1 MNILIDIGHPAH
13 VHLYRNF
20 YGEMKAKG
28 HNILVTVKNLPSA
41 TELLDLYGIP
51 HILIGARGGTISAK
65 AFRQVQFDLTLIRIA
80 KRFSIDIGLGSSIT
94 LAHASRFCRM
104 KSVIFDDDDD
114 QVQPLMVK
122 FGHPFADL
130 IVSPSSLE
138 FARASSKALFY
149 PGYHELAYLHP
160 ARFRP
165 DSGVLRDAGVA
176 IGERYFIMRF
186 NAFRAHHDK
195 GVKGLSAAQKMGLVK
210 QMEPHGRV
218 FITTESEI
226 GPELSGYQLRVSPE
240 KAHSL
245 LCYATMFIGDSQTMT
260 SEAAVLGV
268 PALRCNTLAGSISY
282 LREQEETYGLTYAY
296 KPEEFD
302 RLQDKIESLLGSPD
316 LTGEWQRRRSAMLKE
331 KIDVTA
337 FMIWLV
343 ENFSEKGIMP
353 DVKEI
358 DYNRFR

>member
-20 YGEMKAKG
+20 YSEMKARG
-28 HNILVTVKNLPSA
+28 HKLIVTVKNLRSA
-41 TELLDLYGIP
+41 TELLDIYGIP
-51 HILIGARGGTISAK
+51 YMLIGARGGTLAAK
-65 AFRQVQFDLTLIRIA
+65 AIRQDQFDLSLIRIA
-80 KRFSIDIGLGSSIT
+80 KQFSIDIGLGSSIS

-114 QVQPLMVK
+114 RVQPLMVK

-138 FARASSKALFY
+138 RARASVKALFY

-165 DSGVLRDAGVA
+165 DPVVLTDAG
-176 IGERYFIMRF
+176 IKPGERYFLMRF

-195 GVKGLSAAQKMGLVK
+195 GVRGLSAEQRLGLVK
-210 QMEPHGRV
+210 QLEPHGRV
-218 FITTESEI
+218 FITTEADIE
-226 GPELSGYQLRVSPE
+226 PELAAFQLRVSPE

-245 LCYATMFIGDSQTMT
+245 LSFATLFIGDSQTMT

-268 PALRCNTLAGSISY
+268 PALRCNTLAGSI
-282 LREQEETYGLTYAY
+282 
-296 KPEEFD
+296 
-302 RLQDKIESLLGSPD
+302 
-316 LTGEWQRRRSAMLKE
+316 
-331 KIDVTA
+331 
-337 FMIWLV
+337 
-343 ENFSEKGIMP
+343 
-353 DVKEI
+353 
-358 DYNRFR
+358 

>member
-13 VHLYRNF
+13 VHLFRNF

-28 HNILVTVKNLPSA
+28 HRLYVTVKSLSSA

-51 HILIGARGGTISAK
+51 YIQIGVKGRSLSGK
-65 AFRQVQFDLTLIRIA
+65 AFRQILFSLMLLRIA
-80 KRFSIDIGLGSSIT
+80 RRLSIDIGLGSSIS

-114 QVQPLMVK
+114 EIQPLMTK

-138 FARASSKALFY
+138 CARASRKALFY

-160 ARFRP
+160 NRFIP
-165 DSGVLRDAGVA
+165 DPGVLNDAG
-176 IGERYFIMRF
+176 IKMGDRYFILRF
-186 NAFRAHHDK
+186 NAFMAHHDK
-195 GVKGLSAAQKMGLVK
+195 DVRGLSPAQKLSLVR
-210 QMEPHGRV
+210 QLEPHGRV
-218 FITTESEI
+218 FITTEAKIE
-226 GPELSGYQLRVSPE
+226 PELAGYQLRVSPE

-245 LCYATMFIGDSQTMT
+245 LYYSTLFIGDSQTMT

-268 PALRCNTLAGSISY
+268 PALRCNTLADTISY
-282 LREQEETYGLTYAY
+282 LREEEETYGLTYAY

-302 RLQDKIESLLGSPD
+302 RLRERIQSLLNNPD
-316 LTGEWQRRRSAMLKE
+316 LHSEWQRRRIVMLND

-337 FMIWLV
+337 FMVWLV
-343 ENFSEKGIMP
+343 EYYSEKGESR
-353 DVKEI
+353 DLKGI
-358 DYNRFR
+358 DFSRFR

>member
-13 VHLYRNF
+13 VHLFRNF
-20 YGEMKAKG
+20 YREMKAKG
-28 HNILVTVKNLPSA
+28 HSLYVTVKSLSSA

-51 HILIGARGGTISAK
+51 YIQLGVKGRSLSGK
-65 AFRQVQFDLTLIRIA
+65 AFRQVLFSLKLLRIV
-80 KRFSIDIGLGSSIT
+80 RRLNIDIGLGSSIS

-114 QVQPLMVK
+114 EVQPLMTK

-138 FARASSKALFY
+138 FARASRKALFY

-160 ARFRP
+160 NRFIP
-165 DSGVLRDAGVA
+165 DPGVLNDAGIKA
-176 IGERYFIMRF
+176 GDRFFILRF
-186 NAFRAHHDK
+186 NAFMAHHDQ
-195 GVKGLSAAQKMGLVK
+195 GVRGLTPAQKLSLVR
-210 QMEPHGRV
+210 QLEVHGRV
-218 FITTESEI
+218 FITTEAKIE
-226 GPELSGYQLRVSPE
+226 PELTGYQLRVSPD

-245 LCYATMFIGDSQTMT
+245 LYYSTLFIGDSQTMT

-268 PALRCNTLAGSISY
+268 PALRCNTLADSISY
-282 LREQEETYGLTYAY
+282 LREEEETYRLTYAY

-302 RLQDKIESLLGSPD
+302 RLRERIQSLLNNPD
-316 LTGEWQRRRSAMLKE
+316 LQSEWQRRRSKMLKD

-337 FMIWLV
+337 FMVWLV
-343 ENFSEKGIMP
+343 ENYPQKGEPKDLKGI
-353 DVKEI
+353 
-358 DYNRFR
+358 DYSRFR

>member
-13 VHLYRNF
+13 VHLFRNF
-20 YGEMKAKG
+20 YSEMKAKG
-28 HNILVTVKNLPSA
+28 HNLHVTVKSLSSA

-51 HILIGARGGTISAK
+51 YMLIGAKGDTLTTK
-65 AFRQVQFDLTLIRIA
+65 AFRQVQFDLRLIRIA
-80 KRFSIDIGLGSSIT
+80 KRFRIDIGLGSSIT
-94 LAHASRFCRM
+94 LAHASRFCKM

-114 QVQPLMVK
+114 QVQPLMAK

-130 IVSPSSLE
+130 ILSPSSLE
-138 FARASSKALFY
+138 CARASVKALFY

-165 DSGVLRDAGVA
+165 DPDVLIDAG
-176 IGERYFIMRF
+176 IKPGERYFIMRF
-186 NAFRAHHDK
+186 NAFRAHHDR
-195 GVKGLSAAQKMGLVK
+195 GVRGLSAGQKLSLVK
-210 QMEPHGRV
+210 QLEPHGRI
-218 FITTESEI
+218 FITTEANIE
-226 GPELSGYQLRVSPE
+226 PELAAYQLRVSPE

-282 LREQEETYGLTYAY
+282 LRELEEKYGLTYAY
-296 KPEEFD
+296 KPEDFD
-302 RLQDKIESLLGSPD
+302 RLQDKIKSLLGNPD
-316 LTGEWQRRRSAMLKE
+316 LHGEWQRRRSVMLKE

-337 FMIWLV
+337 YMIWLV
-343 ENFSEKGIMP
+343 ENCREKGIMP
-353 DVKEI
+353 DFKEI
-358 DYNRFR
+358 DFNRFR

>member
-20 YGEMKAKG
+20 YSEMKAKG
-28 HNILVTVKNLPSA
+28 HNIYVTVKNIASA

-51 HILIGARGGTISAK
+51 YMLIGSRGGSIPAK
-65 AFRQVQFDLTLIRIA
+65 ALRQVQFDLSLIRIA

-94 LAHASRFCRM
+94 LAHASRFCKM

-114 QVQPLMVK
+114 KVQPLMTK

-138 FARASSKALFY
+138 SARASRKALFY

-165 DSGVLRDAGVA
+165 EPGVSGDAGVA
-176 IGERYFIMRF
+176 VGERYFIMRF

-195 GVKGLSAAQKMGLVK
+195 GVKGLSAAQKMSLVK
-210 QMEPHGRV
+210 LLEPYGRV
-218 FITTESEI
+218 FITTEAEI
-226 GPELSGYQLRVSPE
+226 EPELSGYQLRVSPE

-245 LCYATMFIGDSQTMT
+245 LFYATMFIGDSQTMT

-268 PALRCNTLAGSISY
+268 PALRCNTFAGSISY

-296 KPEEFD
+296 KPEGFQG
-302 RLQDKIESLLGSPD
+302 LQDKIESLLANPD
-316 LTGEWQRRRSAMLKE
+316 LHGEWQRRRSVMLKE

-343 ENFSEKGIMP
+343 ENYPEKREVP
-353 DVKEI
+353 DINEI
-358 DYNRFR
+358 DFNRFR

>member
-20 YGEMKAKG
+20 YTEMKEKG
-28 HNILVTVKNLPSA
+28 HNILITVKNLPSA

-51 HILIGARGGTISAK
+51 YMMIGARGGTISAK
-65 AFRQVQFDLTLIRIA
+65 AFRQVQFDLSLIRIA
-80 KRFSIDIGLGSSIT
+80 KRFNIDIGLGSSIT
-94 LAHASRFCRM
+94 LAHASRFCKM

-138 FARASSKALFY
+138 FARASRKALFY

-165 DSGVLRDAGVA
+165 DSDVLRDAGVA

-195 GVKGLSAAQKMGLVK
+195 GVKGLSVTQKMGLVK

-218 FITTESEI
+218 FITTEAEI
-226 GPELSGYQLRVSPE
+226 ESELSGYQLRVSPE

-302 RLQDKIESLLGSPD
+302 RLQDKIESLLGNPD
-316 LTGEWQRRRSAMLKE
+316 LHGEWQRRRNAMLKE

-343 ENFSEKGIMP
+343 ENYPEKGIMP

-358 DYNRFR
+358 DFKRFR

>member
-20 YGEMKAKG
+20 YSEMKMKG
-28 HNILVTVKNLPSA
+28 HNILVTVKELPSA

-51 HILIGARGGTISAK
+51 YMLIGTRGGTITAK
-65 AFRQVQFDLTLIRIA
+65 AFRQIQFDLSLITIA
-80 KRFSIDIGLGSSIT
+80 KRNNIDIGLGSSIT

-114 QVQPLMVK
+114 QVQPLMVR

-138 FARASSKALFY
+138 NARASGKALFY

-160 ARFRP
+160 SRFRP
-165 DSGVLRDAGVA
+165 DSGVLRDAGIA
-176 IGERYFIMRF
+176 TGERYFIMRF
-186 NAFRAHHDK
+186 NAFRAHHDI
-195 GVKGLSAAQKMGLVK
+195 GVKGLSAGQKMSLVK

-218 FITTESEI
+218 FITTEAMIE
-226 GPELSGYQLRVSPE
+226 PELSAYQLRVSPE

-245 LCYATMFIGDSQTMT
+245 LCHATMFIGDSQTMT

-296 KPEEFD
+296 KPEEFNL
-302 RLQDKIESLLGSPD
+302 LQDKIESLLGNPD
-316 LTGEWQRRRSAMLKE
+316 LHGEWQRRRSAMLRE
-331 KIDVTA
+331 KIDLTA
-337 FMIWLV
+337 FMIWVV
-343 ENFSEKGIMP
+343 ENFQEKGTMP
-353 DVKEI
+353 DFKEI
-358 DYNRFR
+358 DFNRFR

>member
-13 VHLYRNF
+13 VHLYGNF
-20 YGEMKAKG
+20 YIEMKKKG

-51 HILIGARGGTISAK
+51 YMLIGARGGTIAAK
-65 AFRQVQFDLTLIRIA
+65 ALRQLQFDLSMIRIA
-80 KRFSIDIGLGSSIT
+80 RQFNIDIGLGSSIT
-94 LAHASRFCRM
+94 LAHASRFCKM

-114 QVQPLMVK
+114 KVQPLMTK
-122 FGHPFADL
+122 FGHPFTDL
-130 IVSPSSLE
+130 IVSPSSLVN
-138 FARASSKALFY
+138 ARASRKALFY

-165 DSGVLRDAGVA
+165 DSGVLNDAGVA
-176 IGERYFIMRF
+176 AGERYFIMRF
-186 NAFRAHHDK
+186 NAFLAHHDT
-195 GVKGLSAAQKMGLVK
+195 GVKGLSAAQKMILVK
-210 QMEPHGRV
+210 QIEPHGRV
-218 FITTESEI
+218 FITTEAEI
-226 GPELSGYQLRVSPE
+226 EPELSGYQLRLSPE

-245 LCYATMFIGDSQTMT
+245 LSYATMFIGDSQTMT

-296 KPEEFD
+296 KPEEFN
-302 RLQDKIESLLGSPD
+302 RLQDKIESLLGNPD
-316 LTGEWQRRRSAMLKE
+316 LHGEWQRRRSAMLKE

-343 ENFSEKGIMP
+343 ENYPEKQIIP
-353 DVKEI
+353 DFKEI
-358 DYNRFR
+358 DFNLFR

>member
-20 YGEMKAKG
+20 YSEMKAKG
-28 HNILVTVKNLPSA
+28 HDILVTVKNLPSA
-41 TELLDLYGIP
+41 TGLLELYGIP
-51 HILIGARGGTISAK
+51 YMLIGSRGGTLAAK
-65 AFRQVQFDLTLIRIA
+65 AFRQVQFDLTLLRIA
-80 KRFSIDIGLGSSIT
+80 RRFSIDIGLGSSIT

-114 QVQPLMVK
+114 LVQPLMVK

-138 FARASSKALFY
+138 RARASEKALFY

-160 ARFRP
+160 ARFSP
-165 DSGVLRDAGVA
+165 DPDVLIDAG
-176 IGERYFIMRF
+176 IRPGERYFIMRF

-195 GVKGLSAAQKMGLVK
+195 GVRGLTAEQKMDLVK
-210 QMEPHGRV
+210 QLEPHGRV
-218 FITTESEI
+218 FITTEANIE
-226 GPELSGYQLRVSPE
+226 PELAAYQLRISPE

-245 LCYATMFIGDSQTMT
+245 LSLATMFIGDSQTMT
-260 SEAAVLGV
+260 SEAAVMGV

-282 LREQEETYGLTYAY
+282 LHEQEETYGLTYAY
-296 KPEEFD
+296 KPEEFN
-302 RLQDKIESLLGSPD
+302 RMQDKIEGLLGNPD
-316 LTGEWQRRRSAMLKE
+316 LHDEWQRRRKAMLKD

-337 FMIWLV
+337 FMVWLV
-343 ENFSEKGIMP
+343 ENYYENGEVP
-353 DVKEI
+353 DLKKI
-358 DYNRFR
+358 DFNRFR